1 MTVTLIAPPET
12 IREFHLDVV
21 SFNKAVSD
29 CVRRIAEAG
38 ELRRHYQQLASE
50 CDRHPE
56 LMAQPVFLSDGGETC
71 TGYQLRD
78 EAREAWLS
86 ALEGMRDD

>member
-1 MTVTLIAPPET
+1 MNLLIAPPET
-12 IREFHLDVV
+12 VREFHLDVV

-50 CDRHPE
+50 CDRRPE
-56 LMAQPVFLSDGGETC
+56 LMAQPNFLSDSGETC

-78 EAREAWLS
+78 EAREAWLN
-86 ALEGMRDD
+86 ALEGMK

>member
-1 MTVTLIAPPET
+1 MNAPFLIAPPET
-12 IREFHLDVV
+12 VREFHLDVF
-21 SFNKAVSD
+21 SFERQVMD

-50 CDRHPE
+50 CDRRPE
-56 LMAQPVFLSDGGETC
+56 LMAQPVFLSDSGETC

-78 EAREAWLS
+78 EAREAWLN
-86 ALEGMRDD
+86 ALEGMK

>member
-1 MTVTLIAPPET
+1 MTVTLLQAPPET
-12 IREFHLDVV
+12 VSEFHLDVF
-21 SFNKAVSD
+21 SFERQVMD

-38 ELRRHYQQLASE
+38 DLRRHYDQLASE
-50 CDRHPE
+50 CDRRPE
-56 LMAQPVFLSDGGETC
+56 LMAQPVFLSDSGEKC

-86 ALEGMRDD
+86 ALEEMGE